1 VARFAGITPALFVNL
16 TTPID
21 WERTRSIKLY
31 KLQILGDSEDARART
46 ERVGDALVRDLRK
59 QMDEDIVIFDH
70 KIWVDPPAL
79 APDDGPIVRFRK
91 WARQFYVEGDPRA
104 ADRVSGPPT
113 S

>member
-1 VARFAGITPALFVNL
+1 MNV

-21 WERTRSIKLY
+21 WELTRSIKVY
-31 KLQILGDSEDARART
+31 KVQVSRDTDEAARRARSVSAT
-46 ERVGDALVRDLRK
+46 RSCATSRK

-70 KIWVDPPAL
+70 KVWVDPPAL

-91 WARQFYVEGDPRA
+91 WAPQFYVDGDPVA
-104 ADRVSGPPT
+104 AGGT